1 MGTLMKGIEVLSQ
14 AEVPTDKAIN
24 SFVFWIIVAAFFI
37 GTFVYCYVEIG
48 PDRPSE
54 WIGIIVIAITGAVM
68 GSIFGFIIGMAT
80 GTPTDYETRYKVT
93 ISDEVQMNDFFEKY
107 EIVSQDG
114 KIYEIKEKEN
124 D

>member
-14 AEVPTDKAIN
+14 TEVPTDKALN
-24 SFVFWIIVAAFFI
+24 STVFWIIVVAFFI

-54 WIGIIVIAITGAVM
+54 WIGIIIIAAAGAVM
-68 GSIFGFIIGMAT
+68 GSIFGCMIGMAT
-80 GTPTDYETRYKVT
+80 GTPTDYETRYKVV
-93 ISDEVQMNDFFEKY
+93 ISDEVQMNDFFENY